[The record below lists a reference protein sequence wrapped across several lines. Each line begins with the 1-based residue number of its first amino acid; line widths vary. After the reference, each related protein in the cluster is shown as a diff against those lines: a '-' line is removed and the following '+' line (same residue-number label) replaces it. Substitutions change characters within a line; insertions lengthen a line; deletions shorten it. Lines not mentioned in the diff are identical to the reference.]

1 MGRLGVTE
9 ILVILA
15 IVLLLLVVKKSRID
29 EGLAE
34 SKNSKTLLKTVNQ
47 LIKKRKKKI
56 KKAFHNLKSLL

>member
-56 KKAFHNLKSLL
+56 KRLFII